1 MHLYTHPDCEKHEL
15 FKHPERPDRLS
26 AVIERL
32 NASGL
37 SKDMQTH
44 LAKEI
49 SDNHLKMFGG

>member
-15 FKHPERPDRLS
+15 TKHPERPDRLS

-49 SDNHLKMFGG
+49 SDNQLN